1 MAQPTRCG
9 WAGPEPIYLDY
20 HDHEWGR
27 PTHDDRAL
35 FELLSLEGMQAG
47 LSWITILKK
56 REAFRAAFADFEPA
70 AVARFDEA
78 KVAELMQNAGIVRNR
93 RKIVSVIE
101 NARHFLEVQR
111 EFGSFDRFL
120 WAYVDGKPIVNSPET
135 DADVPRAL
143 RDALGREAEPYIT
156 RRGQKWHVDLKGV
169 NARWLEK
176 AGVTQID
183 MCPDCTACRPDLY
196 WSHRRM
202 GQARGAQIAMI
213 CL

>member
-1 MAQPTRCG
+1 M
-9 WAGPEPIYLDY
+9 
-20 HDHEWGR
+20 
-27 PTHDDRAL
+27 
-35 FELLSLEGMQAG
+35 ELLSRFELESMSRGAGSAGARSDLGSECASRKGMRSPVLPTVKEKPSKPEG
-47 LSWITILKK
+47 
-56 REAFRAAFADFEPA
+56 FEG
-70 AVARFDEA
+70 FW
-78 KVAELMQNAGIVRNR
+78 
-93 RKIVSVIE
+93 SC
-101 NARHFLEVQR
+101 F
-111 EFGSFDRFL
+111 
-120 WAYVDGKPIVNSPET
+120 ET

-143 RDALGREAEPYIT
+143 RDALGRAAEPYIT

-183 MCPDCTACRPDLY
+183 VCPDCTACRPDLY

>member
-101 NARHFLEVQR
+101 NAKHFLEVQR

-120 WAYVDGKPIVNSPET
+120 WAYADGKPIVNSPET

-183 MCPDCTACRPDLY
+183 VCPDCTACRPDLY

>member
-1 MAQPTRCG
+1 MLVCVSPSFTVVYDAVKSLIGKEPFKGIYPDECAAIG
-9 WAGPEPIYLDY
+9 AAIGPCC
-20 HDHEWGR
+20 
-27 PTHDDRAL
+27 
-35 FELLSLEGMQAG
+35 F
-47 LSWITILKK
+47 
-56 REAFRAAFADFEPA
+56 
-70 AVARFDEA
+70 
-78 KVAELMQNAGIVRNR
+78 
-93 RKIVSVIE
+93 
-101 NARHFLEVQR
+101 
-111 EFGSFDRFL
+111 
-120 WAYVDGKPIVNSPET
+120 ET

-183 MCPDCTACRPDLY
+183 VCPDCTACRPDLY